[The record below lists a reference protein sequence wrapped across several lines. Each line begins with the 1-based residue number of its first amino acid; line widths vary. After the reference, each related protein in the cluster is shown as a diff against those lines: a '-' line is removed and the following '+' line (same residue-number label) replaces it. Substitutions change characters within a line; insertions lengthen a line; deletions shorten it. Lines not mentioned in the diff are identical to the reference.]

1 MTELASPLALGRGAE
16 LANRLAKAALSE
28 RIAGADGAPTEG
40 HLELYR
46 AWARGGA
53 GLIITGNVMIDR
65 NHIGEPGNV
74 VVEDD
79 RDLGGLQ
86 AWAGAV
92 HDTRP
97 ASQLWMQINH
107 PGRQTPRHLTPRPV
121 APSAVPMRA
130 KIKGAFAKPRALTR
144 PEIESIIDRFAHT
157 AAIAKAAG
165 FDGVQIHGA
174 HGYLVSQFLSPLTN
188 QREDAWGGTE
198 DKRRRFAIEVLRAV
212 RGAVGKSYPVGMKLN
227 SADFQRG
234 GIEPDASMRV
244 VEALE
249 AEGLDLLEI
258 SGGTYEAAAMVGAKR
273 RESSQRREAY
283 FLDYAEQVRTR
294 VKTMPLMVT
303 GGFRTR
309 AGMMEALSEGVD
321 VIGMGRPLCVEPDLP
336 ERLFDGATDGAERVD
351 LETGIKEVDA
361 FMQIAWYQ
369 RQMHRLASGGRP
381 SSGLGRVA
389 AGLAYF
395 MPQRGF
401 PPIAA
406 VRA

>member
-1 MTELASPLALGRGAE
+1 MTDLASPLALSRGAE
-16 LANRLAKAALSE
+16 LPNRLAKAALSE
-28 RIAGADGAPTEG
+28 RIAGPDGAPTEG
-40 HLELYR
+40 HLQLYR

-53 GLIITGNVMIDR
+53 GLILTGNVMVDR

-79 RDLGGLQ
+79 RDLAGLQ

-92 HDTRP
+92 HDARP
-97 ASQLWMQINH
+97 SAQLWMQINH

-130 KIKGAFAKPRALTR
+130 KIKGAFAKPRALTH
-144 PEIESIIDRFAHT
+144 PEIEAIIDRFAHT

-212 RGAVGKSYPVGMKLN
+212 RGAVGKRFPVAMKLN

-249 AEGLDLLEI
+249 GEGLDLLEI
-258 SGGTYEAAAMVGAKR
+258 SGGTYEAAAMVGAKQ

-309 AGMMEALSEGVD
+309 AGMMEALGEGID
-321 VIGMGRPLCVEPDLP
+321 LIGMGRPLCVEPDLP
-336 ERLFDGATDGAERVD
+336 QRLLSGEADGAERVD
-351 LETGIKEVDA
+351 LDTGIKEVDA

-369 RQMHRLASGGRP
+369 RQMHRLASGDRP
-381 SSGLGRVA
+381 SSGLGRMA
-389 AGLAYF
+389 AGFAYF

>member
-1 MTELASPLALGRGAE
+1 MTDLASPLALGRGADIP
-16 LANRLAKAALSE
+16 NRFAKAALSE
-28 RIAGADGAPTEG
+28 RIAGPDGAPTEG
-40 HLELYR
+40 HLALYR
-46 AWARGGA
+46 AWAHGGA
-53 GLIITGNVMIDR
+53 GLILTGNVMIDR
-65 NHIGEPGNV
+65 QHVGEPGNV
-74 VVEDD
+74 IVEDD
-79 RDLGGLQ
+79 RDLPGLR
-86 AWAGAV
+86 AWADAV
-92 HDTRP
+92 HDARART
-97 ASQLWMQINH
+97 QLWMQLNH

-130 KIKGAFAKPRALTR
+130 KIKGAFAKPRALSGA
-144 PEIESIIDRFAHT
+144 EIEAIIDRFAHT

-188 QREDAWGGTE
+188 RRDDAWGGTE
-198 DKRRRFAIEVLRAV
+198 DKRRRFALEVLRAV
-212 RGAVGKSYPVGMKLN
+212 RGAVGQDFPVAMKLN

-234 GIEPDASMRV
+234 GIEPAASMRV

-258 SGGTYEAAAMVGAKR
+258 SGGTYEAAAMVGAHQ
-273 RESSQRREAY
+273 RESTRRREAY
-283 FLDYAEQVRTR
+283 FLEYAEQVMTR
-294 VKTMPLMVT
+294 VEAMPLMVT

-309 AGMMEALSEGVD
+309 AGMMEALDHGVA
-321 VIGMGRPLCVEPDLP
+321 VIGLGRPLCVEPELP
-336 ERLFDGATDGAERVD
+336 LRLMSGETDAAERVD

-369 RQMHRLASGGRP
+369 RQMHRLASGGAP
-381 SSGLGRVA
+381 TSGLGRVA

-406 VRA
+406 ARS

>member
-234 GIEPDASMRV
+234 GIEPEASMRV

-283 FLDYAEQVRTR
+283 FLDYAEQVRAR

-336 ERLFDGATDGAERVD
+336 ERLLDGATDGAERVD